1 MNKFEIELAN
11 VKSELGNELLRIDQ
25 SILGLRRDYNRRI
38 VKIMAEYNEKKN
50 HLDTQHLDI
59 KLKLN
64 AMTDMKG
71 RLALMNLMAEN
82 ERNQRYYKE
91 SNAIKLKGEKGEM
104 AVCIGELEI
113 QKRRIRQ
120 DMELRMAE
128 INERYFEWLE
138 ARKQNSETPTTQ
150 NEQL

>member
-1 MNKFEIELAN
+1 MSN
-11 VKSELGNELLRIDQ
+11 VKSEFSSEILRVDQ

-38 VKIMAEYNEKKN
+38 VKIMMEYNEKRN
-50 HLDTQHLDI
+50 SLDTQRLNL

-64 AMTDMKG
+64 AISDMKG

-82 ERNQRYYKE
+82 ERSQRYYKE
-91 SNAIKLKGEKGEM
+91 QNFIKLKSEKSEM
-104 AVCIGELEI
+104 MASIGELEI

-128 INERYFEWLE
+128 INDRYFEWLE
-138 ARKQNSETPTTQ
+138 NRKRNSATSTVQ